1 MCWPEE
7 RPNLANRVPSVA
19 EHGPRLMEEDF
30 ACWREPNFLRTA
42 FKEHNPELILKVAD
56 LSAERRLRHIQARR
70 RSGDVE
76 FLGDGHE
83 VAKMASFHAFATIPK
98 RYGEP
103 SDMIFFKRRTC
114 LYVR

>member
-7 RPNLANRVPSVA
+7 RPEPCESRSQRG

-83 VAKMASFHAFATIPK
+83 VAKMA
-98 RYGEP
+98 
-103 SDMIFFKRRTC
+103 
-114 LYVR
+114 